1 MKKMFIASVVAAADA
16 ALEIATESETVVD
29 VATGTEIEY

>member
-16 ALEIATESETVVD
+16 ALKIETAGVLD
-29 VATGTEIEY
+29 SSYYTIM